1 MGLFSYAKK
10 FVKHPAYSI
19 ATSLVPNLDISNSIT
34 QAIDPLL
41 GLTPGG
47 TGSDILNTIL
57 RAGGGYLQGGNTGA
71 AIGALGGI
79 ANNYQPVSD
88 WISNLSNSGALGNL
102 LEGGISGAVKATGN
116 AANPLIGAG
125 MGALQYLFP
134 KIPGGYTVGQTPT
147 GGTITGPI
155 NAGTTGTLGRPVTP
169 PVDPAAAAGAAG
181 AAGALPGA
189 TGGPA
194 ATTPPPAST
203 SGLAGLLAALR
214 ALPGGAQLGIGAGA
228 LGLLGSLLGGSKNSG
243 SGAAYNPPPLF
254 GGSSTGPGYNYANY
268 GGAGYAPRQAV
279 TPAVADYYTYGTRP
293 EATFYQNLAPP
304 VTTPAAPGMK
314 RGGGLGNA
322 ARFIRGA
329 GSGRSDTVAIKGSPG
344 EYMMDAETVS
354 MLGDG
359 NNEAGARKLDQMR
372 KKVRKHKGKALAR
385 GSFSPNAKSPE
396 SYMGA

>member
-1 MGLFSYAKK
+1 MGLFSFAKK
-10 FVKHPAYSI
+10 VVKNPIYSV
-19 ATSLVPNLDISNSIT
+19 ATSLVPGLDISNSIT

-71 AIGALGGI
+71 AVGALGGLV
-79 ANNYQPVSD
+79 NNYQPISD
-88 WISNLSNSGALGNL
+88 WVSNLSNSGALGNL
-102 LEGGISGAVKATGN
+102 AEGLISGGVKATGN

-125 MGALQYLFP
+125 MGGLQYLFP
-134 KIPGGYTVGQTPT
+134 SIPGGYTVGQTST
-147 GGTITGPI
+147 GGTIKGPI
-155 NAGTTGTLGRPVTP
+155 NAGTTGTLGQPVTP
-169 PVDPAAAAGAAG
+169 PASTVDPAAAAAAGGGAAS
-181 AAGALPGA
+181 
-189 TGGPA
+189 TG
-194 ATTPPPAST
+194 TTPTPTST
-203 SGLAGLLAALR
+203 SGLSGLLAAIQ
-214 ALPGGAQLGIGAGA
+214 ALPGGAQLGLGAGA
-228 LGLLGSLLGGSKNSG
+228 LGLLGSLLGGSSSSS
-243 SGAAYNPPPLF
+243 SGAKYDPPPLF

-279 TPAVADYYTYGTRP
+279 TPAIADYYTYGTRP

-304 VTTPAAPGMK
+304 VTTAPGMK
-314 RGGGLGNA
+314 RGGGLGKV
-322 ARFIRGA
+322 ARYIKGA